1 MVPEGRCPGCLKV
14 DQLTLSDH
22 PCPLPPLLQWLG
34 LQVCRWTLWWWPGAA
49 EVLLAAGRHRPALS
63 GISIYSATNRLH
75 RSLVIDREN
84 MYSRFY
90 VPLGVCIA
98 SQPPP
103 PPSKP
108 KAQEGAKK
116 EEGGKDTAG
125 SGRDGSGGG
134 AAGGDA
140 PEITELYLARL
151 AGCHLLRQLGLPQGR
166 LGESLVEG

>member
-1 MVPEGRCPGCLKV
+1 V
-14 DQLTLSDH
+14 
-22 PCPLPPLLQWLG
+22 

-49 EVLLAAGRHRPALS
+49 EVLLAAGRNRPALS

-90 VPLGVCIA
+90 VPLGVCAA

-108 KAQEGAKK
+108 KAPEGDGKA
-116 EEGGKDTAG
+116 ETGKDTAAG
-125 SGRDGSGGG
+125 SSSGRDGSAGG
-134 AAGGDA
+134 AAGEEVV
-140 PEITELYLARL
+140 EITELYLARL

-166 LGESLVEG
+166 LGE